1 MVLTHTTVLL
11 NEAVLAL
18 LNQEEAA
25 QDSGSRRFVD
35 ATFGRGGHTRLLLS
49 QLAPADRL
57 TVFDKDPD
65 AIAVARQLSLI
76 HI

>member
-57 TVFDKDPD
+57 T
-65 AIAVARQLSLI
+65 AVSYTHLTLPTIYSV
-76 HI
+76 

>member
-25 QDSGSRRFVD
+25 QD
-35 ATFGRGGHTRLLLS
+35 
-49 QLAPADRL
+49 
-57 TVFDKDPD
+57 
-65 AIAVARQLSLI
+65 LSLI

>member
-35 ATFGRGGHTRLLLS
+35 AT
-49 QLAPADRL
+49 
-57 TVFDKDPD
+57 
-65 AIAVARQLSLI
+65 LSLI